1 MIVDNL
7 VLEKCIGKGDFS
19 EVYLT
24 TKKGSDKKFA
34 AKKKKREL
42 FESPNVKK
50 YLKNEITILQ
60 NLNHP
65 NIIKFEDIKKTKKNY
80 YIITEFCNG
89 GELSKALEEYQE
101 KYNKPFSEEIV
112 QHLMRQIID
121 AFKYIHGFKIIHRD
135 INLDNILLHFD
146 DEKDKENLN
155 MMKAKIK
162 IIDFGFSSKLNKN
175 GLVYSTVGCPIT
187 MSPIL
192 LKKLNSDDE
201 KASKLGYDIKADI
214 WSLGAIFYEMLI
226 GKCIFDAED
235 MEELV
240 KKVEDGEYTIPT
252 SLSKEV
258 ASFLNGMLQ
267 YNPDLRLDCE
277 KLSKHIFLTGN
288 IKDFHPINT
297 KKTYK
302 KLSTK
307 GSKGLRNSIWPIF
320 DDKEEINHN
329 KISLNKSSIFDFD
342 DKNFNGNMLP
352 SPSQGI
358 PGSPINQNFQ
368 ELKPDQSDS

>member
-1 MIVDNL
+1 
-7 VLEKCIGKGDFS
+7 
-19 EVYLT
+19 
-24 TKKGSDKKFA
+24 
-34 AKKKKREL
+34 
-42 FESPNVKK
+42 
-50 YLKNEITILQ
+50 
-60 NLNHP
+60 
-65 NIIKFEDIKKTKKNY
+65 
-80 YIITEFCNG
+80 
-89 GELSKALEEYQE
+89 
-101 KYNKPFSEEIV
+101 
-112 QHLMRQIID
+112 
-121 AFKYIHGFKIIHRD
+121 
-135 INLDNILLHFD
+135 
-146 DEKDKENLN
+146 

-240 KKVEDGEYTIPT
+240 KKAEDGEYTIPT

-329 KISLNKSSIFDFD
+329 KISLNKLSIFDFD
-342 DKNFNGNMLP
+342 DKNFNGNMLT

-368 ELKPDQSDS
+368 EIKPDQSDS